1 MHKLRSEPDAS
12 NVAGSATRTVS
23 GPGTGPGLGASA
35 SAGLAHQQTG
45 LLALLDLETLVRS
58 CRQEEQLHLVIT
70 HETQKVVRCRQCI
83 LFLEGTAGGLQVVAI
98 SGLPA
103 VDRTV
108 PIIQAL
114 EQAITREIKRDKRRD
129 VRPVSLRNADPT
141 AGDPMNSYAFGC
153 FLWAPMPG
161 ANDRD
166 LGGMLLARETPWT
179 EAEVRIAE
187 RLADP
192 YAYALEALRRR
203 PVMDRRRLLSWRFTA
218 LAAVLALAALALP
231 VPMTALAPVEIAAR
245 DPAIVTSGM
254 DGVIDKV
261 EVEPNAQVLA
271 GQTVARLVDI
281 NQRNR
286 VELAE
291 REVLVAD
298 AKIKKWQQMSF
309 GDPRANH
316 ELAIAGA
323 ELRLRSA
330 ERDWARE
337 QLALSEIKASK
348 GGIAVFLDKKEL
360 LGKPVA
366 VGERIM
372 EIADPAR
379 VESRIDL
386 AVADALILRT
396 GARTRL
402 FLDSDPLNAREAL
415 ITQADY
421 QARVKPNNVLAL
433 RAVARIL
440 DETLAVPRLGSRGT
454 AQIFG
459 EPVPLGYYLF
469 RRPISALRQWI
480 GI

>member
-1 MHKLRSEPDAS
+1 M
-12 NVAGSATRTVS
+12 T
-23 GPGTGPGLGASA
+23 
-35 SAGLAHQQTG
+35 
-45 LLALLDLETLVRS
+45 LLDIETLVRS
-58 CRQEEQLHLVIT
+58 CRKEEQLHLVMT

-83 LFLEGTAGGLQVVAI
+83 LLLEGVSGALQVVAI

-108 PIIQAL
+108 PIIQSL
-114 EQAITREIKRDKRRD
+114 ERAIAREVAGQERRD
-129 VRPVSLRNADPT
+129 IRPVSLRGEEPSAD
-141 AGDPMNSYAFGC
+141 DPLNSYAFGN
-153 FLWAPMPG
+153 FLWVPLAG
-161 ANDRD
+161 ANGRG
-166 LGGMLLARETPWT
+166 LGGLLLARETAWA
-179 EAEVRIAE
+179 EAEVRIAA

-203 PVMDRRRLLSWRFTA
+203 PILDRRRLLSWRLTGLIA
-218 LAAVLALAALALP
+218 LLGLAALAIP

-254 DGVIDKV
+254 DGVIETV
-261 EVEPNAQVLA
+261 EIEPNAHVQSGQV
-271 GQTVARLVDI
+271 VARLVDI
-281 NQRNR
+281 NARNR
-286 VELAE
+286 LELAE

-323 ELRLRSA
+323 ELRLKNA

-337 QLALSEIKASK
+337 QLALSEIKATKS
-348 GGIAVFLDKKEL
+348 GVAVFPDKKEL
-360 LGKPVA
+360 TGKPVA

-372 EIADPAR
+372 EIADPVR
-379 VESRIDL
+379 IESRIDL
-386 AVADALILRT
+386 AVADALVLRT
-396 GARTRL
+396 GARARL
-402 FLDSDPLNAREAL
+402 FLDSDPLNAREAF

-421 QARVKPNNVLAL
+421 QARVKPNNMLAL
-433 RAVARIL
+433 RAVARL
-440 DETLAVPRLGSRGT
+440 KDEGLVVPRLGSRGT

-469 RRPISALRQWI
+469 RRPLSATRQWL
-480 GI
+480 GL